1 MKGSLELLVQKARE
15 AIEHSYSPFSNFK
28 VGAAIQLK
36 NGQIIAGTNV
46 ENSSY
51 GLTNCAERSA
61 LFAAYSLGYR
71 QEDIVAMCIATKEE
85 KMISPC
91 GACRQVM
98 ADLLLPQTPVYIV
111 YGKDKALQI
120 FQTTIQELLP
130 FSFGKEDLHV

>member
-1 MKGSLELLVQKARE
+1 MKGSFELLVQKARE

-130 FSFGKEDLHV
+130 YSFGKEDLQV

>member
-130 FSFGKEDLHV
+130 YSFGKEDLHV